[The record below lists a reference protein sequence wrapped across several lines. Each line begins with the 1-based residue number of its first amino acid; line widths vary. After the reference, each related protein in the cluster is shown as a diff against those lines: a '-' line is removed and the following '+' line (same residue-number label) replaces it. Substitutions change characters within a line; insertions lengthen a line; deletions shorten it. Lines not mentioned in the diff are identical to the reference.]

1 MKKYFQVVKKAG
13 EMTLR
18 KEEIGWNIEEPVKP
32 MCLQENQQGR
42 NNLDMTFKN
51 QKESTVLRP
60 FNH

>member
-1 MKKYFQVVKKAG
+1 
-13 EMTLR
+13 MTLR

-42 NNLDMTFKN
+42 NSLDMTFKN